1 MLTYIIFIVLK
12 IVATVSSKCKIYS
25 STVKQATLKTD
36 SIFYRIFQSIP
47 TTFFEL
53 INQPPQLAS
62 VYQFSSVE
70 VKQLVFR
77 IDGVFLPNAAELPIY
92 FAEVQF
98 QPNKKFYSR
107 LFTEIFNY
115 LDKTELTNNWR
126 GVVIYPNR
134 SVDTGDTERYTELLN
149 SQRVTR
155 VYLDELSSIETSS
168 VGIETVKLIIEP
180 ESTATTRA
188 IEIVNSAR
196 EQILDVATIREIIQL
211 IETILIYKLPRLTQ
225 EEIGKMFGANELKQ
239 TRFYQDVFA
248 EGKQEGKL
256 ETIPRLLALGLS
268 IEQIA
273 QGLGLDEQVVR
284 QAAQPKS

>member
-1 MLTYIIFIVLK
+1 M
-12 IVATVSSKCKIYS
+12 
-25 STVKQATLKTD
+25 KTD

-70 VKQLVFR
+70 VKQLAFR

-98 QPNKKFYSR
+98 QPDKKFYSR

-168 VGIETVKLIIEP
+168 IGIETVKLIIEP

-188 IEIVNSAR
+188 IAIVNSAR

-211 IETILIYKLPRLTQ
+211 IETILIYKLPRLSQ

-248 EGKQEGKL
+248 EGEQKGKREGRQEGRQEGIQEGKL
-256 ETIPRLLALGLS
+256 ETIPQLLGLGLS

-273 QGLGLDEQVVR
+273 QVLGLDEQVVR
-284 QAAQPKS
+284 QAIQPKS

>member
-1 MLTYIIFIVLK
+1 M
-12 IVATVSSKCKIYS
+12 
-25 STVKQATLKTD
+25 KTD

-47 TTFFEL
+47 STFFEL

-62 VYQFSSVE
+62 AYQFSSVE
-70 VKQLVFR
+70 VKQLAFR

-98 QPNKKFYSR
+98 QPDKKLYSR

-126 GVVIYPNR
+126 GVVIFPNH
-134 SVDTGDTERYTELLN
+134 SVDTGDTERYIELLN

-155 VYLDELSSIETSS
+155 VYLDELSSIEASS
-168 VGIETVKLIIEP
+168 IGIETVKLIIEP
-180 ESTATTRA
+180 ESTATIKA
-188 IEIVNSAR
+188 IEIVNSAQQ
-196 EQILDVATIREIIQL
+196 QIPDVATIKEIIQL
-211 IETILIYKLPRLTQ
+211 IETILIYKLPRLSQ
-225 EEIGKMFGANELKQ
+225 EEIGKMFGSNELKQ

-248 EGKQEGKL
+248 EGKQEGIQETKL
-256 ETIPRLLALGLS
+256 QTIPQLLGLGLS

-273 QGLGLDEQVVR
+273 QALGLDEQVVR
-284 QAAQPKS
+284 QAVQPKS

>member
-1 MLTYIIFIVLK
+1 LGRGDSRIFVRGL
-12 IVATVSSKCKIYS
+12 IYS

-47 TTFFEL
+47 STFFEL

-62 VYQFSSVE
+62 AYQFSSVE
-70 VKQLVFR
+70 VKQLAFR
-77 IDGVFLPNAAELPIY
+77 IDGVFLPNTLELPIY

-98 QPNKKFYSR
+98 QPDKKFYSR
-107 LFTEIFNY
+107 LFTETFNY

-126 GVVIYPNR
+126 GVVIFPNR

-155 VYLDELSSIETSS
+155 VYLDELSSIEASS
-168 VGIETVKLIIEP
+168 IGMEAVKLIIEP
-180 ESTATTRA
+180 ESTATTKA
-188 IEIVNSAR
+188 VEIVNIAR
-196 EQILDVATIREIIQL
+196 QQIPDVTTIREIIQL
-211 IETILIYKLPRLTQ
+211 IETILIYKLPRLSQ
-225 EEIGKMFGANELKQ
+225 EEIGKMFGLNELKQ

-248 EGKQEGKL
+248 EGKQEAKL
-256 ETIPRLLALGLS
+256 EAIPQLLALGLS

-273 QGLGLDEQVVR
+273 QALGLDEQVVR